1 MATTSYLHISAEMEE
16 EGAFPRVIT
25 DWALLSTLRKQE
37 FGMGRFLDPLL
48 ELLTFYINIL
58 LF

>member
-1 MATTSYLHISAEMEE
+1 MEE